1 MTIGKPGIELREA
14 GKMPEPT
21 KDIATIFKEGTLI
34 DEALAKAARQA
45 LRMHKLMGNPVAEWR
60 DGKVVWVQPE
70 DIPVAD
76 AGEP

>member
-1 MTIGKPGIELREA
+1 
-14 GKMPEPT
+14 MPEPT
-21 KDIATIFKEGTLI
+21 KDIAALFREGTLI
-34 DEALAKAARQA
+34 DEALQKAVSQA

-76 AGEP
+76 EGEE